1 MSTSVSA
8 QSMTSQG
15 AGGGD
20 IPDLVKIGTIPTD
33 TAIDVTTEIL
43 EPVSFSQNECRFVLS
58 NKGILHS
65 NSRITLALD
74 GTVFN
79 PGGVTPGKNAFLPI
93 NVGIASLLQ
102 RVRLTIG
109 GKTVSELEN
118 FGDYMAYESTFI
130 SPEQNKEREQVFTSR
145 VGLGVRPSLN
155 ERQIIY
161 ASAGNANPIVA
172 GNDESNTCAG
182 QICIDNGTDFN
193 YHCTAV
199 NQVLPSNTVPTPT
212 RGIKSWQADH
222 RKGVFSILIAD
233 LFPFLKMNQLPLF
246 MLSEQVMIHLTFT
259 PQVTGQLGGLM
270 GGEAG
275 SKRICSTLDRVAA
288 PPVRGDRDASITRQ
302 DVSMVA
308 DYIFYPQ
315 EMMLQYQQSNA
326 NMNFSYI
333 DYQFVQRTVPEAT
346 FTSQLIQNVGGAGRI
361 CNKVCVQVVNK
372 TPTDRSLIN
381 NYGSD
386 GPLVTAAGNGLVS
399 TNIRY
404 NDLFLFPID
413 VTNSARHFHNILMTE
428 GRMPHTTR
436 DFYSGQG
443 QLAKE
448 ASYGGFERYPMG
460 SAYDGA
466 TSPLDC
472 DVRSRAQWYCYRL
485 NRNERVNSRGI
496 EVYDRRT
503 TMAGASTFRAWIQ
516 VVRMAQLVDGKM
528 DVSYA

>member
-1 MSTSVSA
+1 MTA
-8 QSMTSQG
+8 QGS
-15 AGGGD
+15 GGGD

-65 NSRITLALD
+65 NSRITFALAGD
-74 GTVFN
+74 VFN
-79 PGGVTPGKNAFLPI
+79 AITAGKNAFLPI

-145 VGLGVRPSLN
+145 VGLGVRPSLD
-155 ERQIIY
+155 ERQLSY
-161 ASAGNANPIVA
+161 SVAGNAA
-172 GNDESNTCAG
+172 SAAARGNIESNTSAT
-182 QICIDNGTDFN
+182 QICVDNGTDFN
-193 YHCTAV
+193 YHPTAV
-199 NQVLPSNTVPTPT
+199 DAVLPSTTLPTPS
-212 RGIKSWQADH
+212 RSVKSWCAESE
-222 RKGVFSILIAD
+222 KGVFSILIAD

-259 PQVTGQLGGLM
+259 AQVSGLLGGAA
-270 GGEAG
+270 GTTAG
-275 SKRICSTLDRVAA
+275 SKRICSTLDDSAIA
-288 PPVRGDRDASITRQ
+288 TPPVRGDRDASIVRN
-302 DVSMVA
+302 DVAMVA

-346 FTSQLIQNVGGAGRI
+346 FTAQLIQNVGGAGRI

-372 TPTDRSLIN
+372 TPTDRGLIN

-386 GPLVTAAGNGLVS
+386 GPLVTALQTGLVS
-399 TNIRY
+399 TNLRY

-436 DFYSGQG
+436 DLYSGQG

-448 ASYGGFERYPMG
+448 AKFGGFEKFPMG
-460 SAYDGA
+460 SAYTFVDGT

-472 DVRSRAQWYCYRL
+472 DVRSRGQWYCYRL

-503 TMAGASTFRAWIQ
+503 TMSGSSTFRAWIQ

-528 DVSYA
+528 VVAYA